1 MTTII
6 RNRAGVLALALLGA
20 LLCMPAASA
29 RAQSAVIT
37 GKVTTESGQPVEAA
51 NLYINELAVSIGTN
65 AAGNYTVTIP
75 GARVSGQKVNLRIRA
90 IGHQSQLRL
99 VTIVP
104 GAQTQNFTLQSDV
117 NRLSEVVVTGV
128 VEGTERSKVPFAV
141 GRVTS
146 EDLPIP
152 ALDPIKALAGKV
164 AGLRI
169 AQTSGQPGTSPEIQL
184 RGPTSINA
192 TGRGDG
198 PLIIVDGAIMNVGS
212 LAELGGLDIESAEV
226 VKGAAGASLYGT
238 RAANGVITIRTKRGA
253 SGSEGI
259 KFSARSEYGIS
270 DLNSLSYGQPIN
282 HQVQLDETG
291 KRFCVSG
298 ASNIAPCSRTFNW
311 MQEILRINN
320 VATDTL
326 RTPQSGQYNAPG
338 VTSGDLQNVYQ
349 AQIWPT
355 QYYNMLAQSVSRNPV
370 TLNSMDATGK
380 VAGVRFFASG
390 SYQNEQGAITGLR
403 GNQQARARVN
413 LDYDV
418 RSDLTISTSTLF
430 DKGTNDNRNGGG
442 GGGSIFGQLMRGAS
456 AGTDYVRRDTL
467 GRYLVRS
474 GGASLHTPTGN
485 GGGTF
490 LYNSENQ
497 YDQNDSYR
505 FLGNLTARYFP
516 KDWVTVDGTFA
527 YDNRQ
532 QLNENYLVK
541 GYRTFTTNTAQNSGQ
556 LGFGNTGEASY
567 TANLTATLRKQLR
580 NDLNGKLQF
589 RGLYDNDVFN
599 TNASSGQIF
608 TVKDVYTS
616 SNLQTNK
623 AVSSSGQTI
632 TNVGMS
638 GGASLD
644 FKDRYV
650 IDGTLRRDGSSLF
663 GSGNRWANFGRI
675 SGVWRVS
682 EEPFWKFNALNDFRL
697 RASHGTAGSTPRF
710 SAQYETYNCGSTGCS
725 LGQAGNSKLQ
735 PETTTE
741 NEFGTD
747 FTLFN
752 RLGVELTKA
761 DSRTRNQIL
770 LVNTPSSLGFAQQW
784 QNAGSLDN
792 HTYEVGLNLP
802 LIDKKDLSWSMRGT
816 WDRTRTFISELFTSE
831 FVYDGGT
838 SQGTSSFFHITANPA
853 LSCASGFKDAQGVCS
868 QGYAQNRFGSIWGR
882 RFYTSCDQMAV
893 SLQAQCGEGQ
903 MFQANDKGYIVYVG
917 AGNTTRDGITKN
929 LWETILPGTQS
940 PFGDNVPLYWGMPI
954 VDRPLR
960 GQPGQ
965 GNGINQI
972 IGNAMP
978 NFRFTYSN
986 NISYKRVTLYGLL
999 DGTVGQDVYNQGEG
1013 WGILDFSSAY
1023 FDAAGQTVETAKPV
1037 GYDWR
1042 GGPSESTGIGGLYD
1056 VLGPNTYTVER
1067 ASFAKIREM
1076 SITYKV
1082 GPVAR
1087 VGDWTVGLIGRNLK
1101 TFTNYSGLDPEVGAT
1116 SAANGGSSTNASGSG
1131 LLNATDAFGFP
1142 TLRTF
1147 TISLSTRF

>member
-1 MTTII
+1 MTIFK
-6 RNRAGVLALALLGA
+6 NRVRSFALAVVGA
-20 LLCMPAASA
+20 LLSLPTA
-29 RAQSAVIT
+29 RAHAQAAVIT
-37 GKVTTESGQPVEAA
+37 GKVTAESGQPVEAA
-51 NLYINELAVSIGTN
+51 NLYINELAVSIGSN
-65 AAGNYTVTIP
+65 AAGNFTISIP
-75 GARVSGQKVNLRIRA
+75 SARVSGQKVNLRIRA

-104 GAQTQNFTLQSDV
+104 GTQTQNFTLQGDV

-141 GRVTS
+141 GRITS

-169 AQTSGQPGTSPEIQL
+169 AQTSGQPGSSPEIQL

-212 LAELGGLDIESAEV
+212 LTELGGLDIESAEV

-238 RAANGVITIRTKRGA
+238 RAANGVITIRTKRGS
-253 SGSEGI
+253 SGTEGI
-259 KFSARSEYGIS
+259 KFSGRSEYGLS
-270 DLNSLSYGQPIN
+270 DLNSLAYGQPLN
-282 HQVQLDETG
+282 HQIQLDETG
-291 KRFCVSG
+291 KRFCVQGS
-298 ASNIAPCSRTFNW
+298 SNISSCSRTFNW
-311 MQEILRINN
+311 MQEIYRINN
-320 VATDTL
+320 VAADTL
-326 RTPQSGQYNAPG
+326 RTPQNGQYNAPG

-349 AQIWPT
+349 AQIWPV
-355 QYYNMLAQSVSRNPV
+355 QYYNMLAQAVSRNPI
-370 TLNSMDATGK
+370 TLNSVDATGK
-380 VAGVRFFASG
+380 VGAVRFFASG
-390 SYQNEQGAITGLR
+390 SYQNDQGAINGLR
-403 GNQQARARVN
+403 GNQQARGRVN

-418 RSDLTISTSTLF
+418 RNDLTISTSTLY
-430 DKGTNDNRNGGG
+430 DKGTNDNRSGGSG
-442 GGGSIFGQLMRGAS
+442 GSSIFGQLLRGAS
-456 AGTDYVRRDTL
+456 AGTNYEARDTL

-474 GGASLHTPTGN
+474 GGAGLHTPTGN

-490 LYNSENQ
+490 LYDTENQ
-497 YDQNDSYR
+497 YNNNDSYR

-532 QLNENYLVK
+532 QLNTNYLVK
-541 GYRTFTTNTAQNSGQ
+541 GYRTFTTNTSRNSGQ
-556 LGFGNTGEASY
+556 AGFGNNGEASY

-580 NDLNGKLQF
+580 NDLNAKLQF
-589 RGLYDNDVFN
+589 RGLLDQDDQTQN
-599 TNASSGQIF
+599 TSFGEVF
-608 TVKDVYTS
+608 TVKDVFTT
-616 SNLQTNK
+616 SNLQANK
-623 AVSSSGQTI
+623 DIRSSSQSI
-632 TNVGMS
+632 RNIGMS
-638 GGASLD
+638 AGASLD
-644 FKDRYV
+644 YKDRYV
-650 IDGTLRRDGSSLF
+650 LDGTARRDGSSLF
-663 GSGNRWANFGRI
+663 GEGNRWANFGRI

-682 EEPFWKFNALNDFRL
+682 EESFWKMNALNDFRI

-710 SAQYETYNCGSTGCS
+710 SAQYETYICGSTGCS
-725 LGQAGNSKLQ
+725 LGQAGNSKLR

-752 RLGVELTKA
+752 RLGVEFTKA

-770 LVNTPSSLGFAQQW
+770 LVNTPSALGFAQQW

-802 LIDKKDLSWSMRGT
+802 LLDKKDLSWSMRGT
-816 WDRTRTFISELFTSE
+816 WDRTRTIISELFTSE

-838 SQGTSSFFHITANPA
+838 GQGTGSFFHITANPA
-853 LSCASGFKDAQGVCS
+853 LSCASGFKDAAGVCS
-868 QGYAQNRFGSIWGR
+868 SGFAQNRFGSIWGR
-882 RFYTSCDQMAV
+882 RFYTACNQMDP
-893 SLQAQCGEGQ
+893 SLQSQCGEGKA
-903 MFQANDKGYIVYVG
+903 FQSNDKGYIVWVG
-917 AGNTTRDGITKN
+917 DGNSYKDGITRN
-929 LWETILPGTQS
+929 LWQTILPGAKS
-940 PFGDNVPLYWGMPI
+940 PYGNNVPLYFGMPI

-960 GQPGQ
+960 GQPGE
-965 GNGINQI
+965 GAGINQI
-972 IGNAMP
+972 IGTATP
-978 NFRFTYSN
+978 DFRFTYSN
-986 NISYKRVTLYGLL
+986 NITYKRVTLYGLL
-999 DGTVGQDVYNQGEG
+999 DGTVGQSVYNQGEG
-1013 WGILDFSSAY
+1013 WGLLDFSSSY
-1023 FDAAGQTVETAKPV
+1023 FDSANQSVETAKPV

-1042 GGPSESTGIGGLYD
+1042 SGPSESTGIGGLYD
-1056 VLGPNTYTVER
+1056 VLGPNNYTVEK

-1076 SITYKV
+1076 SVTYKV
-1082 GPVAR
+1082 GPVAK

-1101 TFTNYSGLDPEVGAT
+1101 TFSNYTGLDPEVGAT